1 MVCITYIHLNQLS
14 DCVGVL
20 DAQSRD
26 RSGMEHLTF
35 LLLGLGSGAVFG
47 ALALA
52 VVLTYRS
59 SGVVNFG
66 AGAIALLT
74 AYFYAFLRQG
84 QLMIPLPGFP
94 QTMDIGAPLG
104 QWPAMAIATVIAAAI
119 GALLYFAVFRALRT
133 APAVAKAVAALGIAL
148 LVPALLAQRLGTATV
163 AVDPIF
169 PDDVWEFDDFVLP
182 HDRIYLAVTLVVLA
196 AALVTWLRLSRF
208 GLITKAVASSERGAY
223 LSGMSPDRIAAY
235 NWMLSSAVAGV
246 AGILIAPIAS
256 LAPVSYTL
264 FIVPALAAAV
274 IARFEMM
281 VVAVL
286 AGIVIGMVQS
296 WLQYLTTLFS
306 ALPAT
311 GLSELVPLT
320 LIIVVLVLR
329 ARPLPNRGS
338 VIVQTLGSAPRPSR
352 PLVSTAVVTVVALGL
367 LIVLDDRWR
376 SGLIVSLIM
385 TVIGLSIVVV
395 TGYAGQIS
403 LAQLT
408 IAGVAAFLV
417 GPLTR
422 AWNLPF
428 PISPLLAAVIAAIVG
443 VLVGLPALRIRGLA
457 VAVVTLAMAYAV
469 EAVWFRNTDFVSSS
483 GVTTEPPTLFGFDMG
498 IGGGEDYPRVA
509 FGVLCLVVAAAV
521 GVAVAMLRR
530 SRFGSQ
536 MLAVRANEKS
546 AAAAGVNVVLVKVTA
561 FAIGSFI
568 AGLGGALLAYQ
579 QQSVIYEPFS
589 AMNSVAFFAVVYLAG
604 ATSLSGGVLAGLI
617 AAGGLL
623 YIAIDEVVGAGAWY
637 PSIAAL
643 MLIVTVIV
651 NPEGIVGPAH
661 SLIARRRASGTVA
674 SLTLDDDFEPEG
686 VESASAAGGG
696 TALRADGISVHY
708 GGVVAL
714 DDVVLEIPQ
723 GKLVGLIGPNGAGKT
738 TFIDALCGFS
748 EYTGTVEL
756 QGTRIDTRSPF
767 QRVRDGLG
775 RTFQALE
782 LYDDLSVRENVK
794 VAVWTGDGGRKTGES
809 ASVDRVLDLVGLAG
823 AGGRPVS
830 ELSHGQR
837 QLVSIAR
844 ALAGKPS
851 VLLLDEPAGGLD
863 SEESLW
869 LGRRLKRIAAS
880 GIAVLMVDHDMDLIF
895 GACDLVYVLDFGK
908 VIAVGEPDEIRTN
921 ERVAAAYL
929 GSEVAVDA

>member
-1 MVCITYIHLNQLS
+1 
-14 DCVGVL
+14 
-20 DAQSRD
+20 
-26 RSGMEHLTF
+26 MEHLTF

-94 QTMDIGAPLG
+94 ETVDIGAPLG

-119 GALLYFAVFRALRT
+119 GALLYFAVFRPLRT

-208 GLITKAVASSERGAY
+208 GLTTRAVASSERGAY

-320 LIIVVLVLR
+320 LIIAVLVLR
-329 ARPLPNRGS
+329 ARPLPNRGA

-352 PLVSTAVVTVVALGL
+352 PLVSTAVVAIVALVL
-367 LIVLDDRWR
+367 LIVLEDRWR
-376 SGLIVSLIM
+376 NGLIVSLIM

-428 PISPLLAAVIAAIVG
+428 PISPLLAAAIAAIVG

-483 GVTTEPPTLFGFDMG
+483 GVTTEPPTLLGFDMG

-509 FGVLCLVVAAAV
+509 FGVLCLAVAAAV

-617 AAGGLL
+617 AASGLL

-651 NPEGIVGPAH
+651 NPEGLVGPAH

-674 SLTLDDDFEPEG
+674 SLTLDDDFEQE
-686 VESASAAGGG
+686 VVASASAAGGG
-696 TALRADGISVHY
+696 TALRAEGISVHY

-714 DDVVLEIPQ
+714 DGVVLEIPE

-748 EYTGTVEL
+748 EYTGTVEM
-756 QGTRIDTRSPF
+756 QGKRIDTLSPY
-767 QRVRDGLG
+767 QRVRGGLG

-794 VAVWTGDGGRKTGES
+794 VAVRTVDGGRKTGES
-809 ASVDRVLDLVGLAG
+809 ASVDRVLDIVGLAG
-823 AGGRPVS
+823 VGSRPVS